1 MKRFFLAL
9 VCAVMVS
16 LGACMRPDEAA
27 PTVAVPDAT
36 EEPMP
41 VPVVGKP
48 NDEHERRRDAVRAC
62 IDACPPNWDSYT
74 PFDTPCRWACREKE

>member
-1 MKRFFLAL
+1 MNRFFLAL

-27 PTVAVPDAT
+27 PTVAVPDAA
-36 EEPMP
+36 EEPTL
-41 VPVVGKP
+41 VPVRDKP
-48 NDEHERRRDAVRAC
+48 QDEHERRRDAVRAC

-74 PFDTPCRWACREKE
+74 PTGTACRRACREKE